1 MELYTSIESNSKI
14 LPSSTLTIGTF
25 DGMHR
30 GHLFLIEKMVQKSI
44 SNNNKAVL
52 VTFSPNPHTVI
63 NNISESE
70 YHLLSKEEKY
80 NKMEKV
86 GVDVVLDLTFDLDMS
101 KISADDFLKKYLINP
116 FNPSNI
122 IIGYDHHFGYKREG
136 DADFL
141 KNNESQYEYELEV
154 VEGYQASGEIISSS
168 KIRNLLNNGNI
179 ALANSFIGEH
189 YKIKGKIVKGEE
201 IGRSIGFPTANVE
214 NESIKQILPK
224 NGVYCIEVVADN
236 KRYKGMCNI
245 GFNPTVSNHKKTS
258 FEVHIFD
265 YNNFNLYGKYIDIE
279 FVDYV
284 RSEIKFNNLDSLKAQ
299 LIKDKKYCESL

>member
-30 GHLFLIEKMVQKSI
+30 GHLILIEKMVQKSI

-80 NKMEKV
+80 NKMKKV

-101 KISADDFLKKYLINP
+101 KISADDFLKKYLIDP

-141 KNNESQYEYELEV
+141 KNN
-154 VEGYQASGEIISSS
+154 
-168 KIRNLLNNGNI
+168 
-179 ALANSFIGEH
+179 
-189 YKIKGKIVKGEE
+189 
-201 IGRSIGFPTANVE
+201 
-214 NESIKQILPK
+214 
-224 NGVYCIEVVADN
+224 
-236 KRYKGMCNI
+236 
-245 GFNPTVSNHKKTS
+245 
-258 FEVHIFD
+258 
-265 YNNFNLYGKYIDIE
+265 
-279 FVDYV
+279 
-284 RSEIKFNNLDSLKAQ
+284 
-299 LIKDKKYCESL
+299 